1 MYGAEEDKACCFD
14 IQYEIHRYRVGE
26 SIFEPPKHPFYLYR
40 YYQILL
46 MNLMIFLEFKLNDI
60 DVSNVDLYLMHK
72 QTTVNNTMPNFVH
85 QFISA
90 GYSQLENSKVQ

>member
-1 MYGAEEDKACCFD
+1 
-14 IQYEIHRYRVGE
+14 
-26 SIFEPPKHPFYLYR
+26 
-40 YYQILL
+40 
-46 MNLMIFLEFKLNDI
+46 MNLIIFLEFKLNDI

-90 GYSQLENSKVQ
+90 GYIVSWKTAKYSKKYVHTKL